1 MPNFLLYNIRQNPR
15 ASPDEIYHIF
25 HRKIQEQQFNEI
37 KILRKAL
44 DIIDRNVREINI
56 VTEDPEEQQ
65 KIKLQTDILRKV
77 ESQIRESYIKPGAEF
92 LSALDLLLKF
102 TPEN

>member
-1 MPNFLLYNIRQNPR
+1 MSNFLLSNIRQNPR
-15 ASPDEIYHIF
+15 ATPDNIYHLF
-25 HRKIQEQQFNEI
+25 HKKIQDQQLKEI

-65 KIKLQTDILRKV
+65 KINLQTDILRKV
-77 ESQIRESYIKPGAEF
+77 ESQLRDNLTKTGAEF
-92 LSALDLLLKF
+92 LLALDLVLKF
-102 TPEN
+102 KPEN